1 MEEESRQQPPSSVW
15 AVVGNIVGE
24 RACGV
29 DGAEVR
35 AGTRLFRPGAKVHL
49 CGVQSHW
56 AVLRPDEGESIIVLG
71 RERKSQRWIVSY
83 VRSTYVHN
91 WRIRVAYDPA
101 VVHRLKQEL
110 PCAFESNFDWKDDR
124 DASQAVEALLR
135 AWGLPKHPI
144 D

>member
-15 AVVGNIVGE
+15 SVVGNIVGE

-29 DGAEVR
+29 DGTEVR

-49 CGVQSHW
+49 CGVQSYG
-56 AVLRPDEGESIIVLG
+56 AVLRPDEGESVIVLG

-83 VRSTYVHN
+83 VRSTYVEN

-101 VVHRLKQEL
+101 VVQRLKQEL
-110 PCAFESNFDWKDDR
+110 WCAFECDFDWKDDR
-124 DASQAVEALLR
+124 DAPQAVEALLR
-135 AWGLPKHPI
+135 AWGLPKHPSE
-144 D
+144 